1 MSDAGSLDIWSS
13 LGLAD
18 NPYNSLPVSSDELG
32 EKLLVGREKELRALS
47 MSLLNLN
54 IHPTLEGG
62 NGVGKT
68 SLVSV
73 AGYRLFKSYKFEHAK
88 LVIPLLNNFQ
98 LTIGENLSAF
108 RVKVLLQ
115 VVQAL
120 IANHELLETRGLAVP
135 ELAIVEGW
143 RRTLRSVG
151 VLPVDQSERAD
162 SAGGRE
168 DTSELAGVID
178 DVKTWLEN
186 NFPNPSSGFFLCVI
200 DNLELLETSGEA
212 KALLEEMRDEI
223 LNIAGLRWVLCG
235 ARGIVRSVA
244 STGRLVGFLGDPISI
259 APVGDEHI
267 EALIQAR
274 LNAFKINENVFAP
287 VEVEGFLKLYHIGHK
302 NLRIAMKY
310 CQDFTL
316 ASLIAGEDFAQL
328 DSAAKLRLLDAWLSK
343 IAELTLQD
351 TTIRK
356 RAWAVFDALIAQ
368 GGTVRPSDFPEF
380 GFKSYQAMIP
390 HLQSLS
396 EANLIESVVDNADA
410 RKKTISMLPLGW
422 VVGHQRSRQKA
433 EDVGD
438 I

>member
-1 MSDAGSLDIWSS
+1 MNNLESLDIWKS

-18 NPYNSLPVSSDELG
+18 NPYNSMPVSSDELG

-47 MSLLNLN
+47 ISLLNLN

-73 AGYRLFKSYKFEHAK
+73 AGYRLFKSFEAGETK
-88 LVIPLLNNFQ
+88 LVIPLKNNFQ
-98 LTIGENLSAF
+98 LTAGENLAEF

-115 VVQAL
+115 IVQAL
-120 IANHELLETRGLAVP
+120 IASRDLLTTRGLLVP
-135 ELAIVEGW
+135 ETSILEGW
-143 RRTLRSVG
+143 RRALRVVGNGTNEQNEPTSVTG
-151 VLPVDQSERAD
+151 SDID
-162 SAGGRE
+162 G
-168 DTSELAGVID
+168 SELVTTID
-178 DVKTWLEN
+178 DVKTWLET
-186 NFPNPSSGFFLCVI
+186 NFASPQAGFFLCVI
-200 DNLELLETSGEA
+200 DNLELLETSSEA
-212 KALLEEMRDEI
+212 KILLEEMRDEI
-223 LNIAGLRWVLCG
+223 LNTPGLRWVLCG

-244 STGRLVGFLGDPISI
+244 STGRLVGFLGDPINI

-274 LNAFKINENVFAP
+274 LNAFRIQDDVFAP
-287 VEVEGFLKLYHIGHK
+287 VEVEGFLRLYHIGHK

-316 ASLIAGEDFAQL
+316 ASLIAGEDFAEL
-328 DSAAKLRLLDAWLSK
+328 SSDAKLRLLDDWLSK
-343 IAELTLQD
+343 MSESTLRD

-356 RAWAVFDALIAQ
+356 RAWAVFDALAAQ
-368 GGTVRPSDFPEF
+368 GGTVRPSDYPEF

-422 VVGHQRSRQKA
+422 VIGYQRSKITIQTLHS
-433 EDVGD
+433 
-438 I
+438 